1 VDVRPLDNPSRRPN
15 VRALIALTETNSW
28 AKDVLRF
35 QKERMLKEIPK
46 GPYVPDAAE
55 RGDMIGR
62 LHEEAREAQKA
73 LVNGHLAPTL
83 DALGDL
89 IYTAIGIAWLHGVD
103 ISPFMEEIHMA
114 NMEKAP
120 ADGKG
125 FGRMTADG
133 KSTKANWEPPRIEE
147 LLRA

>member
-1 VDVRPLDNPSRRPN
+1 MDVRPLDSSSRRPS
-15 VRALIALTETNSW
+15 VKALIALTETNSW
-28 AKDVLRF
+28 ASDVRRF
-35 QKERMLKEIPK
+35 QVERMLKEIPK

-62 LHEEAREAQKA
+62 LHEEAREAQRA
-73 LVNGHLAPTL
+73 LVNGDLPLTL

-103 ISPFMEEIHMA
+103 LSPYMEEIHMA

-125 FGRMTADG
+125 FGRMTAEG
-133 KSTKANWEPPRIEE
+133 KSTKANWEPPRIQE
-147 LLRA
+147 LLRG